1 VITTP
6 LAIADD
12 VADIWRPL
20 SSVESARAASL
31 CTKAS
36 ALLRNEVRNIDDR
49 VALYSTTPD
58 DATALPAEVVATVV
72 AGMVKRVM
80 VNSDGV
86 RSKSE
91 SAGPFARSM
100 TFVESTAAAPSSLG
114 ELIVTEQDLAKLT
127 PRTPRNQMSS
137 IRISAGL
144 APAALATDPFQ
155 TVPELRG
162 IQLY

>member
-20 SSVESARAASL
+20 SSAEAARAASL

-36 ALLRNEVRNIDDR
+36 ILLRSEVPSVDDR
-49 VALYSTTPD
+49 IDLY
-58 DATALPAEVVATVV
+58 ATAPTDPAALPAEVVANVV

-100 TFVESTAAAPSSLG
+100 TFVESTAAAPATMG
-114 ELIVTEQDLAKLT
+114 ELEVTESDLAKLT

-144 APAALATDPFQ
+144 APAALAIDPFQ

-162 IQLY
+162 TRLY